1 MKHLLLLVLLPFG
14 ISASHR
20 PTKANSKQWP
30 PDSSLRMSDF
40 HHTHMPTKAKPKVE
54 EVKEEKKHNPETINA
69 YQPTEIVHE
78 PTVRVGC
85 MDVPLRVITA
95 QALEQEKTNK

>member
-1 MKHLLLLVLLPFG
+1 MKLLLILLLLPLG

-30 PDSSLRMSDF
+30 PDASLRLSDS
-40 HHTHMPTKAKPKVE
+40 HHTHMPTKAKPVE
-54 EVKEEKKHNPETINA
+54 VREEKKEETDPQVNEYVA
-69 YQPTEIVHE
+69 TDLPSE
-78 PTVRVGC
+78 PMVRVGC

-95 QALEQEKTNK
+95 QALEQEKSNK